1 MRAFRL
7 AALLVVCVATATAQ
21 EATLPVAPA
30 APAAQQVDREIQIAS
45 DAFVKDATLPAWVQP
60 YAIPTPTAAT
70 ATGAAV
76 LQLSDTQV
84 MVTDRPVTYVRRAI
98 RLNDAS
104 SLSAFGRVPIPFI
117 AEYQKIALHT
127 LQIVRDGAVLDRL
140 PGAQVRFLQ
149 REAGLENNVYS
160 GVVTASILLDDVR
173 VGDTIE
179 LAYSTSGIN
188 PVFGRFSGGENWDQ
202 ALPIEARRLIVNAP
216 IARRVAWKFH
226 GDLSKTFP
234 SPVESIRDG
243 IRSTRFEERSL
254 PAVPPEAGS
263 PRGFNVHR
271 WVQLSEWTE
280 WQDVA
285 TWAAALFAIDEP
297 PSAERRALVAT
308 LMARPTVEERVV
320 GALEFVQSQV
330 RYFSVSLGTSSHR
343 PTAPNTVLT
352 RRYGDC
358 KDKSLLLI
366 ALLKDMGIASTPV
379 LARLNNRAGFDAW
392 LPTPLAFDHVIVSV
406 DVDGARY
413 WLDSTRL
420 GQHGKLARM
429 GQAHDGA
436 QVLPAT
442 DRDGRL
448 TRIVVANRDALARDE
463 RVESLKIAKLDG
475 AGELTIVQTAVGVSA
490 EGGRVVLSALPK
502 DRLDTALTAAIE
514 ARYPGAKLVDTTH
527 VDDDRVENRFT
538 LTVRFTL
545 PKPAERVNGQW
556 RVAYRPDN
564 FLRVFPAL
572 QDTRRRT
579 PIALRFPLVV
589 SYRFEVDFPDDVT
602 VANDP
607 VTSEVDGRAFRT
619 SSSRVFRGHRFET
632 ALEMTTL
639 ADRVE
644 VADLPTVRQDLQKF
658 TRGVPNVVVVGDADI
673 KKSTFL
679 GLGRQDLAATMRARQ
694 EDIVSRESTALAS
707 GRLAGADLVRAH
719 CTRAAA
725 LASLG
730 RFDEAQRDGDEGLA
744 ADPDAPDALLCRGEA
759 RLAAGSFAA
768 AIDDLS
774 QAIVFGSDR
783 GRVYYVRGQARF
795 HLGRYAEAVDDFT
808 KAATI
813 DRDAQAL
820 LQYDLW
826 RALALLRA
834 GKPLTA
840 DLQQRAASE
849 ERGDWPRPALALL
862 AGRLSPDALRAL
874 VAQKT
879 GDTGQFDATEADF
892 FIGETFLARGDAD
905 AARAAFESA
914 RARGVLTYTEYA
926 ASGLELKKLGARP
939 PSPAAS

>member
-1 MRAFRL
+1 MGARL
-7 AALLVVCVATATAQ
+7 AALLVFCGAVACAGAQ
-21 EATLPVAPA
+21 ETTLPVAPA

-45 DAFVKDATLPAWVQP
+45 DAFVKDPTLPAWVQP

-98 RLNDAS
+98 RINDTSA
-104 SLSAFGRVPIPFI
+104 LTAFGRVPIPFI

-140 PGAQVRFLQ
+140 AGAQVRFLQ
-149 REAGLENNVYS
+149 READLENNVYS
-160 GVVTASILLDDVR
+160 GIVTASILLDDVR

-226 GDLSKTFP
+226 GDLARTFP
-234 SPVESIRDG
+234 SPVETVRDG

-263 PRGFNVHR
+263 PPGFNVGR
-271 WVQLSEWTE
+271 WVQLSEWAD

-297 PSAERRALVAT
+297 PSAERKALVAT
-308 LMARPTVEERVV
+308 LMARPTIEERVV
-320 GALEFVQSQV
+320 RALELVQSQV

-358 KDKSLLLI
+358 KDKSLLLVT
-366 ALLKDMGIASTPV
+366 LLKDMGIASTPV
-379 LARLNNRAGFDAW
+379 LARLGNRTGFDAW
-392 LPTPLAFDHVIVSV
+392 LPTPLAFDHVVVAV
-406 DVDGARY
+406 DVDGSRY

-420 GQHGKLARM
+420 GQHGRLARM
-429 GQAHDGA
+429 GQVHDGA
-436 QVLPAT
+436 QVLPAVAV
-442 DRDGRL
+442 DGRL
-448 TRIVVANRDALARDE
+448 QRIVVANRDALSRDE

-475 AGELTIVQTAVGVSA
+475 EGELTIVQTAVGVSA
-490 EGGRVVLSALPK
+490 EAGRVVLSTLPK

-514 ARYPGAKLVDTTH
+514 ARYPGAKLIDTTRI
-527 VDDDRVENRFT
+527 DDDRTDNRFT
-538 LTVRFTL
+538 LTVRFML
-545 PKPAERVNGQW
+545 PKPAERANGQW

-564 FLRVFPAL
+564 LQRIFPAL

-579 PIALRFPLVV
+579 PIALRFPLVA
-589 SYRFEVDFPDDVT
+589 SYRFEVEFPDDVT

-607 VTSEVDGRAFRT
+607 VTTEVGDHTFRTKSYRAFR
-619 SSSRVFRGHRFET
+619 GNRFET
-632 ALEMTTL
+632 ALEVTTL

-644 VADLPTVRQDLQKF
+644 VADLTSVRDDLQKF
-658 TRGVPNVVVVGDADI
+658 TRSVPNVVVVGDADI
-673 KKSTFL
+673 KKSAFL
-679 GLGRQDLAATMRARQ
+679 GLGRKDLATTMRARQ
-694 EDIVSRESTALAS
+694 EDIVARVSTTLAS

-725 LASLG
+725 LASLE
-730 RFDEAQRDGDEGLA
+730 RFAEAERDGDQGVA

-768 AIDDLS
+768 AIDDFS

-795 HLGRYAEAVDDFT
+795 HLGRYAEAADDFT

-813 DRDAQAL
+813 DRDAQVL

-826 RALALLRA
+826 RALALLRG

-840 DLQQRAASE
+840 DLQQRAAAE

-862 AGRLSPDALRAL
+862 AGRLSPDALRAV
-874 VAQKT
+874 VAQKP
-879 GDTGQFDATEADF
+879 GDVGQLDATEADF
-892 FIGETFLARGDAD
+892 FIGEHFLAKNERDK
-905 AARAAFESA
+905 AREAFTAS
-914 RARGVLTYTEYA
+914 RARGVITYTEHA
-926 ASGLELKKLGARP
+926 ASGHELKKLDGAGG
-939 PSPAAS
+939 